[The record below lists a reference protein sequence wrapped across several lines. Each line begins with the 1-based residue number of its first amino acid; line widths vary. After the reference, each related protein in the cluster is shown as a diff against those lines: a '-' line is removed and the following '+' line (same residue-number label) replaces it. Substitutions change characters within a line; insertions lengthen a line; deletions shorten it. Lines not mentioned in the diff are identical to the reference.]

1 MKGGITSG
9 VVYPTAISEFGMRYR
24 LRGIGGASA
33 GAIGAAAAAAA
44 EFGRAG
50 GGFEKLEML
59 PAELG
64 NGRLGTLF
72 QAQPET
78 EPLFRLMVAATESDP
93 SGRKPSTI
101 GVIFR
106 MLATLVASFPLAS
119 LVGVIPGL
127 TLVVIG
133 AITGGLAGWLLVV
146 AGLLLIPVGWAA
158 FVAARL
164 ITKFTTDVP
173 ANLFGICRGLGT
185 SPGEPGFTDWL
196 SDKIDEIAGL
206 PAEAAPLR
214 FGQLWT
220 ASKDIPGE
228 VVLPEADDA
237 QLRRIDLRM
246 ITTCLSE
253 GRPFEMPW
261 DVRVFFFDPKVW
273 RTLFPESVVQAL
285 ERAPNAEP
293 VDPRD
298 AEEWRW
304 EETLGAAHDP
314 RLVRLPEA
322 QHLPVI
328 VATRLSL
335 SFPLLI
341 SAVPL
346 WSIDRRHPESRTA
359 TKRFRAAKEAGTTPP
374 TSGLQFAQEWFTD
387 GGFCS
392 NFPVHL
398 FDAALSSRPTFAINL
413 GQFPPNCEP
422 DPDQLNNVEWARSN
436 RDGLLPRTIRI
447 PSSGFAAIGA
457 FASAAINTARN
468 WQDSSHLD
476 YPGFRD
482 RIVRVLQTKSE
493 GGMNLNMGTEA
504 ITGLAER
511 GRTAARAM
519 IDQFDTPHYHK
530 KNGKMTAT
538 GWDNHRWVRYRAMMS
553 VLPDWVR
560 SYQRGRDALGGI
572 DPMDPPSYRFSSEGR
587 ELANRLDDALAGM
600 AKAIADAGQ
609 DAVENL
615 RDKPRPRGILRRIP
629 RT

>member
-1 MKGGITSG
+1 
-9 VVYPTAISEFGMRYR
+9 
-24 LRGIGGASA
+24 
-33 GAIGAAAAAAA
+33 
-44 EFGRAG
+44 
-50 GGFEKLEML
+50 
-59 PAELG
+59 
-64 NGRLGTLF
+64 
-72 QAQPET
+72 
-78 EPLFRLMVAATESDP
+78 
-93 SGRKPSTI
+93 
-101 GVIFR
+101 
-106 MLATLVASFPLAS
+106 
-119 LVGVIPGL
+119 
-127 TLVVIG
+127 
-133 AITGGLAGWLLVV
+133 
-146 AGLLLIPVGWAA
+146 
-158 FVAARL
+158 
-164 ITKFTTDVP
+164 
-173 ANLFGICRGLGT
+173 
-185 SPGEPGFTDWL
+185 
-196 SDKIDEIAGL
+196 
-206 PAEAAPLR
+206 
-214 FGQLWT
+214 
-220 ASKDIPGE
+220 
-228 VVLPEADDA
+228 
-237 QLRRIDLRM
+237 
-246 ITTCLSE
+246 
-253 GRPFEMPW
+253 MPW

-447 PSSGFAAIGA
+447 PSSGLAAIGA